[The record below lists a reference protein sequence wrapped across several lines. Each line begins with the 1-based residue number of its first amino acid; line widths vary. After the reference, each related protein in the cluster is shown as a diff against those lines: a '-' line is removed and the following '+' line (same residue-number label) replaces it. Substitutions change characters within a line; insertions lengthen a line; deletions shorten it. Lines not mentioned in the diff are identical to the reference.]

1 MTSVTQLLT
10 VNENFN

>member
-1 MTSVTQLLT
+1 MTSVTQLT